1 MMDRRIF
8 LQWIGLGS
16 LVAMVPRWLNRQA
29 SQGAARAAAA
39 TPIPGNLAQA
49 SAYTPVGTVSQL
61 DRAGF
66 IANDHT
72 PLGSVMVVRDQA
84 NQLKAVSPICPH
96 QGCRVDWQAGLGE
109 FYCPCHGAR
118 FAAGGRVLTGPARS
132 DLPTFSTRV
141 EQGNVLVGRS
151 ANTASTQTS
160 ESRHGSE
167 TDDTDDHEQAG
178 SRDREGDDDHD
189 DHDDQHSRGQA
200 SGVNA

>member
-1 MMDRRIF
+1 MDRRIF

-16 LVAMVPRWLNRQA
+16 LVAMVPRWFNRQA
-29 SQGAARAAAA
+29 SQGAAKAAAA
-39 TPIPGNLAQA
+39 TPTVGAQA

-96 QGCRVDWQAGLGE
+96 QGCRVDWQAGQGE

-132 DLPTFSTRV
+132 DLPTFSTRI
-141 EQGNVLVGRS
+141 ENGNVLVGRS
-151 ANTASTQTS
+151 ATTASTQTS
-160 ESRHGSE
+160 ESR
-167 TDDTDDHEQAG
+167 DDSSSDDEYDG

-189 DHDDQHSRGQA
+189 DHDNEHSRGQA